1 MGECS
6 GVSLERT
13 CAIVLDVT
21 FNQTVE
27 ELRSLLGVEI
37 AINITDDRYGLGDGY
52 IADFSGTLARVD
64 DPVVNVDA
72 NVHYFRL
79 DDGAGFGIHAEMF
92 KQAGW
97 TDLAGVRTFEVE
109 VGDVVMRITRV

>member
-1 MGECS
+1 MTP
-6 GVSLERT
+6 ERS
-13 CAIVLDVT
+13 CAIVRDVS
-21 FNQTVE
+21 FDQAVA

-37 AINITDDRYGLGDGY
+37 GINITDDRDGIGDGY
-52 IADFSGTLARVD
+52 IADFSGKLSRVD

-92 KQAGW
+92 KQVGW
-97 TDLAGVRTFEVE
+97 TDTAGVRILEIE
-109 VGDVVMRITRV
+109 LGEVVMRIRRV